1 MIHDKAVTMV
11 GRVSIS
17 RSGVALWRQVADQ
30 LRGAID
36 RGEFPPAAKLPSEF
50 EIGRQ
55 FGVNRHTVRA
65 AIAHLAAEGLV
76 ETRHG
81 LGTIVTR
88 SGRLSYPIRLRTRLS
103 TGLSGQVASVESRLL
118 NAQEHDAIPSIAEEL
133 GLSPGDSVLELET
146 MSIAEDRP
154 ISLATHWL
162 DARRFNGL
170 AETFARTRS
179 MTASFSHFGID
190 DYIRRET
197 RVLAEGAGEAELVH
211 LDLPKGSIVLVA
223 TGTNAT
229 LDGKVFHL
237 TRTRFAADRIE
248 LRIEH

>member
-1 MIHDKAVTMV
+1 MDDKAVTMSE
-11 GRVSIS
+11 GKIAS

-36 RGEFPPAAKLPSEF
+36 RGDYPPGSKLPAEF

-55 FGVNRHTVRA
+55 AGVNRHTVRA

-76 ETRHG
+76 ATRHG

-88 SGRLSYPIRLRTRLS
+88 TGRLSYPIRLRTRLS
-103 TGLSGQVASVESRLL
+103 AGLSDQVAAIESRLL
-118 NAQEHDAIPSIAEEL
+118 DATIRPAERHVAAQL
-133 GLSPGDSVLELET
+133 GLESAAPVLELET
-146 MSIAEDRP
+146 LSTAEGRP

-162 DARRFNGL
+162 DAGRFHGF
-170 AETFARTRS
+170 AERFAEIRS
-179 MTASFSHFGID
+179 MTAAFRHYGIE

-197 RVLAEGAGEAELVH
+197 RVLAEGAGEAELQNLV
-211 LDLPKGSIVLVA
+211 LPKGSIVLVA

-229 LDGKVFHL
+229 VDGRVFHL
-237 TRTRFAADRIE
+237 TRTRFPADRIE